1 MKLWVTIEKKLRDFT
16 LHIHL
21 EAGAK
26 QGIVALLGASG
37 AGKSVALK
45 CIAGLMQPDK
55 GKIIL
60 GKRVLFN
67 SERKINL
74 PPRQRNVGYLFQSY
88 ALFPHLTLLEN
99 VCFGM
104 KTKDKA
110 RAREWLA
117 KVALQDWA
125 QTYPKEL
132 SGGQQ
137 QRAALARMLAAEPEA
152 ILLDEPFAALDGHL
166 RWQLERT
173 VETCIQNFGGPAVIV
188 THDIGEAYRLS
199 QNIVIVEK
207 GQAEAQRPTA
217 EFFQH
222 PRTLAAARLTGCQNF
237 SQTKVSGEYLLAS
250 DWGISLHIPRLQLQH
265 PEKIA
270 YIGIRATDMQPVKG
284 TNINTFTF
292 PISQKIV
299 DVHTYIF
306 LLQTPKAGATLRWE
320 IAKENFHED
329 ERETSVQLMLPVEK
343 LLLLEQ

>member
-1 MKLWVTIEKKLRDFT
+1 MKLWIAIEKRLRDFT

-21 EAGAK
+21 EAGAE
-26 QGIVALLGASG
+26 QGAVALLGASG

-60 GKRVLFN
+60 GERVLFD
-67 SERKINL
+67 SEKKINL
-74 PPRQRNVGYLFQSY
+74 PPRLRNVGYLFQSY

-110 RAREWLA
+110 RATEWLA

-125 QTYPKEL
+125 QAYPKEL

-137 QRAALARMLAAEPEA
+137 QRAALARMLAAEPAA

-173 VETCIQNFGGPAVIV
+173 IETCMQNFGGPAVIV

-199 QNIVIVEK
+199 QNIVVVDK
-207 GQAEAQRPTA
+207 GQAETQRPTE

-222 PRTLAAARLTGCQNF
+222 PQTLAAARLTGCQNL
-237 SQTKVSGEYLLAS
+237 SRAKIEGEYLHAL
-250 DWGISLHIPRLQLQH
+250 DWGFSLQIPKHQH

-270 YIGIRATDMQPVKG
+270 YVGIRATDMQPATG
-284 TNINTFTF
+284 EGINTFTF
-292 PISQKIV
+292 PISQKII

-306 LLQTPKAGATLRWE
+306 LLQTPKAGTTLRWE
-320 IAKENFHED
+320 ISKENFHAD
-329 ERETSVQLMLPVEK
+329 EGETSVQLTLSAER
-343 LLLLEQ
+343 LLLLEK